1 MVEKLCPNCGKELSK
16 FKTGIAYKKGG
27 KRFCSIKCKKDYTNK
42 EEKIIKEYQRK
53 CKECGKVWHVLASRE
68 EKLQKDLKSNR
79 CDQMTSACG
88 MCGGNWMALQSST
101 QAKRNEHALTDEVTR
116 LKKCPNCGSGNY
128 EEKEVTYEK
137 K

>member
-1 MVEKLCPNCGKELSK
+1 MEWQCDFCGKE
-16 FKTGIAYKKGG
+16 FKTKKEAE
-27 KRFCSIKCKKDYTNK
+27 KHEKNCKKKDNTNK
-42 EEKIIKEYQRK
+42 NDFNSKNQVKEYKRK

-68 EKLQKDLKSNR
+68 EKLQKDLKSNQ

-116 LKKCPNCGSGNY
+116 LKHCPNCGSGNY
-128 EEKEVTYEK
+128 EEKEIVYK
-137 K
+137 KK

>member
-1 MVEKLCPNCGKELSK
+1 MEWQCDFCGKE
-16 FKTGIAYKKGG
+16 FKTKKEAEKHEKNCKG
-27 KRFCSIKCKKDYTNK
+27 KNTNK
-42 EEKIIKEYQRK
+42 KEFNPKNQVKEYKRK

-68 EKLQKDLKSNR
+68 EKLQKDLKSNQ

-116 LKKCPNCGSGNY
+116 LKHCPNCGSGNY

>member
-1 MVEKLCPNCGKELSK
+1 MVKEKSTKPE
-16 FKTGIAYKKGG
+16 
-27 KRFCSIKCKKDYTNK
+27 DNK
-42 EEKIIKEYQRK
+42 VKEYKRK
-53 CKECGKVWHVLASRE
+53 CKECGKVWHSLASRE
-68 EKLQKDLKSNR
+68 EKLQKDLKSNQ

-101 QAKRNEHALTDEVTR
+101 QAKRNEHALTDEAIR

-128 EEKEVTYEK
+128 EEKEVIYEK